1 MEGID
6 WIRPRADSPRR
17 AGAARV
23 SNDTPGR
30 AKTWILVATILA
42 SSMVFIDGT
51 VVNIALP
58 VLQVDLNATIA
69 QAQWV
74 VQAYALFLSS
84 LILVGG
90 SLGDHFGRRRMFVT
104 GVAVFGL
111 ASVLC
116 GMAHSSNQLI
126 AARALQGI
134 ASALLTPGS
143 LSILTVSFGS
153 QERGRAIGLWS
164 SFTAATA
171 AAGPALGGWIVQHAS
186 WRWIFFINV
195 PLALVVLITAMRWIP
210 ESRDSEKV
218 HHVDWVGSALA
229 TIGLAGLVYGLMTE
243 PESGWGNPVVIAAL
257 AAGVL
262 ALGFFVFAE
271 AREPSPMLPLSLFQ
285 SRNFSVVNILT
296 FLLYGALG
304 GTLFLLPFDLILVQH
319 YTPTAA
325 GLAFLPLIALVS
337 LLSPWAGSLIRSVGA
352 KLPLVVG
359 PLITGLAMAS
369 LALPGIGGS
378 FWTTFF
384 PAVLALGL
392 GMAITVAPLTTT
404 VMSSVDSDHVGIA
417 SGANNAVSRT
427 GGLLAIAALNL
438 IVIAAF
444 NHNLD
449 RRLAALAPPPAAVA
463 VVNAQRAKLAAAELP
478 RTLPADVR
486 TQLQRAIDE
495 SYVAGFRFAALTG
508 AVLAFLGALAAAAWI
523 EPARPLQREPIL
535 R

>member
-58 VLQVDLNATIA
+58 VLQVDLNATII

-126 AARALQGI
+126 AAR
-134 ASALLTPGS
+134 ALLTPGS

-218 HHVDWVGSALA
+218 HHVDWIGSALA
-229 TIGLAGLVYGLMTE
+229 TVGLAGLVYGLMTE

-271 AREPSPMLPLSLFQ
+271 AREPSPMLPLSLFH

-337 LLSPWAGSLIRSVGA
+337 MLSPWAGSLIRSVGA

-359 PLITGLAMAS
+359 PLISGLAMAS

-417 SGANNAVSRT
+417 SGVNNAVSRT
-427 GGLLAIAALNL
+427 GGLLAIAA
-438 IVIAAF
+438 
-444 NHNLD
+444 
-449 RRLAALAPPPAAVA
+449 
-463 VVNAQRAKLAAAELP
+463 VNAQRAKLAAAELP

-495 SYVAGFRFAALTG
+495 SYVAGFRLAALTG

-523 EPARPLQREPIL
+523 EPTRPLQREPIL